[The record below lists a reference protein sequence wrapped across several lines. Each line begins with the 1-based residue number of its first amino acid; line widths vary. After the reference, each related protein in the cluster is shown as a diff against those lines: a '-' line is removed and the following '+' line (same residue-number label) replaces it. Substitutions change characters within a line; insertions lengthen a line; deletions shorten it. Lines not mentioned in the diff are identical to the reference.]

1 MYQNFSSA
9 QYSQSTKCLALAA
22 FFSIIA
28 FATGL
33 YLTLKKGGGGAERPT
48 EQEASRGASKEGF
61 GTRAGQ
67 NVPQESEARSSSITE
82 KLARKLRRGSIT
94 DTKEQEVD
102 KQASITDKKQQEL
115 DKRASVTDKK
125 EQELDKRASIT
136 DKKELEL
143 DKQAS
148 ITEKKEKQPPASI
161 TEAKERRSSNQPLT
175 YISEK
180 LGRTLGKISSLTE
193 TKGQEPDQK
202 ASITEKKE
210 KQPPT
215 SITEKKE
222 KKPKTS
228 ISEKKGHLR
237 SLPSTSAGFDES
249 IARTGFASALELS
262 EQAPRKR
269 ARAGEEADKTKKE
282 VKPIKHA
289 KLSDEETQKNLTIV
303 RQHYKASLHLSDEEV
318 LSEISNSNKNL
329 LLNSVRDGNV
339 KLTSALLKLGASHH
353 ITDRKGLS
361 PVHIAAEKGYK
372 EVFQVLEH
380 WGADINAEDHIGY
393 TALHRAAMKGKAPM
407 VKYLLEKPVD
417 INKSNSAGWTAMH
430 LVASGG
436 HVDIA
441 KLLVK
446 AGANVNAKDSDGWT
460 PLYVAGLYKKHTMEE
475 YIKSVGGT

>member
-143 DKQAS
+143 DKQ
-148 ITEKKEKQPPASI
+148 
-161 TEAKERRSSNQPLT
+161 
-175 YISEK
+175 
-180 LGRTLGKISSLTE
+180 
-193 TKGQEPDQK
+193 

>member
-202 ASITEKKE
+202 A
-210 KQPPT
+210 

>member
-161 TEAKERRSSNQPLT
+161 TEKKDKQPPT
-175 YISEK
+175 
-180 LGRTLGKISSLTE
+180 
-193 TKGQEPDQK
+193 
-202 ASITEKKE
+202 SITEKKE